1 MNMKNMNGYEE
12 EKYYL
17 VDEAQF
23 NRIYEIIS
31 NMPNFVIYD
40 SYETSYMDY
49 FYDTPDMFLEQ
60 NGASCRV
67 RRLDDVDLLSLKY
80 LSYNVFKE
88 EKVREHY
95 MELPLNT
102 NLAQHKQAL
111 LFLSNQI
118 NDVYSNRLEIDTFRK
133 FRDLKV
139 FMAIHTIRKVYQL
152 KNNEDLKI
160 NVKFDHCLY
169 QTKFVDQ
176 KDIMAKIELL
186 NYPDS
191 VNMETFQRF
200 VKVIRQKVGII
211 PDNES
216 KYTAAKRAFKIDR
229 FNKKPKEEITLEVKD
244 SDKK

>member
-1 MNMKNMNGYEE
+1 MKNVYGYEE

-31 NMPNFVIYD
+31 NMPNFVIYNT
-40 SYETSYMDY
+40 YETSYMDY

-60 NGASCRV
+60 NRASCRV
-67 RRLDDVDLLSLKY
+67 RRLEDVDLLSLKY

-88 EKVREHY
+88 EKIREHY

-102 NLAQHKQAL
+102 TLNQNKQAL

-118 NDVYSNRLEIDTFRK
+118 NDVYSNRLEIDTVRK

-139 FMAIHTIRKVYQL
+139 FMVVDTLRKVYQL

-176 KDIMAKIELL
+176 KDIMIKIELE

-200 VKVIRQKVGII
+200 IKVIRQKVGII
-211 PDNES
+211 PDDES
-216 KYTAAKRAFKIDR
+216 KYTAAKRVFKIDR
-229 FNKKPKEEITLEVKD
+229 FNKKPKEETLEVKD
-244 SDKK
+244 SENKKK